1 MFSKKCWVGVLSLT
15 VFMAMAGTG
24 WAAAV
29 PEKMVRPPVPS
40 QPVAAPAPS
49 QPVAPPVSPQ
59 PVAASRDPRA
69 LDMLKLMSDKLSQA
83 KSLRF
88 QARSMAPIKSPA
100 GMWVSLYGTSRV
112 VKEGS
117 DKLFAETRGDFF
129 PYDLYFD
136 GKTITEY
143 SPAKN
148 LYAEKAA
155 PGTVDS
161 VIEQAYREEGKSFP
175 YADILRAQPY
185 DLLTEGLVSAVY
197 VGQST
202 FRPLSGAANVKADHL
217 VFSNKGV
224 EWQIWIG
231 TEDRLPRLVCAT
243 YLDNVGEPSYIV
255 EFGDWQ
261 IDEPVPP
268 ETFVFQNATQAAKV
282 EFRNPVQQGREVP
295 SGAADQQ
302 QREEPDHEKQ

>member
-1 MFSKKCWVGVLSLT
+1 MLWRKFLMLVSCIAVLMIGMAHAWAEEGVSQKAPSST
-15 VFMAMAGTG
+15 
-24 WAAAV
+24 AAA
-29 PEKMVRPPVPS
+29 
-40 QPVAAPAPS
+40 
-49 QPVAPPVSPQ
+49 SP
-59 PVAASRDPRA
+59 DPRA
-69 LDMLKLMSDKLSQA
+69 LSMLKLMSDTLSQA

-88 QARSMAPIKSPA
+88 QARSMAPIKSPN

-129 PYDLYFD
+129 PYDFYFD
-136 GKTITEY
+136 GKTITAY

-161 VIEQAYREEGKSFP
+161 VIEKAYREEGKSFP
-175 YADILRAQPY
+175 YADILRDQPY

-282 EFRNPVQQGREVP
+282 EFRNPMQQDRAVP
-295 SGAADQQ
+295 SGAADKQS
-302 QREEPDHEKQ
+302 REEPGHEKQ

>member
-1 MFSKKCWVGVLSLT
+1 MLWRKFLMLVSCIAVLMIGMAHAWAEEGVSQKAPSST
-15 VFMAMAGTG
+15 
-24 WAAAV
+24 AAA
-29 PEKMVRPPVPS
+29 
-40 QPVAAPAPS
+40 
-49 QPVAPPVSPQ
+49 SP
-59 PVAASRDPRA
+59 DPRA
-69 LDMLKLMSDKLSQA
+69 LSMLKLMSDTLSQA

-88 QARSMAPIKSPA
+88 QARSMAPIKSPN

-129 PYDLYFD
+129 PYDFYFD
-136 GKTITEY
+136 GKTITAY

-161 VIEQAYREEGKSFP
+161 VIEKAYREEGKSFP

-202 FRPLSGAANVKADHL
+202 FRPLSGAATVKADHL
-217 VFSNKGV
+217 AFSNQGV

-231 TEDRLPRLVCAT
+231 TEDHLPRLVCAT

-255 EFGDWQ
+255 EFGDWR

-268 ETFVFQNATQAAKV
+268 ETFVFQNASKATQV
-282 EFRNPVQQGREVP
+282 EFRNPMQQGRGVP

-302 QREEPDHEKQ
+302 QSEEPDHEKQ